1 MGKSKLAGIYKLT
14 FPNGK
19 VYIGRSLHVKARIRA
34 HQKYEESN
42 RLLREAREVWSWEEI
57 TVEIIESYPIDINTD
72 KDELDAILDDRER
85 FYIEKYQ
92 SNNEKYGYNMFDGGK
107 YGKGYCPTDE
117 TKQKL
122 SKANKGRRCSPRSE
136 ETKRKISEKNKGR
149 KPAAHCEEAR
159 LKAIV
164 GKALSEEHK
173 RKISCNN
180 PKTKKVASY
189 TCDGE
194 LVKVYDSCRDA
205 ILDVGGDDK
214 RKIQRVIYGIRKKY
228 KNLVWRYYEED

>member
-57 TVEIIESYPIDINTD
+57 TVEIIESYPIDVNTD

-122 SKANKGRRCSPRSE
+122 SVAHKGRKCPPRSE

-149 KPAAHCEEAR
+149 KPTAHCEEAR

-164 GKALSEEHK
+164 GKSLSEEHK
-173 RKISCNN
+173 RKISLNN
-180 PKTKKVASY
+180 PKCKKVACY
-189 TCDGE
+189 TMDGL

-205 ILDVGGDDK
+205 ILDMGGTDK
-214 RKIQRVIYGIRKKY
+214 RLIQRVIYGYRKKY
-228 KNLVWRYYEED
+228 KGFSWKYYEE